1 MRRFVPGSS
10 QNRTWSVTP
19 SGSQPEPFAV
29 EQGSDPAPCRLRHRR
44 QPPQCRASRAPP
56 QGQPRQLR
64 ETRERQCH
72 GQSPLGV
79 GPCFTLALSQTATP
93 LLDPHYR
100 ASQLVWVAPTS
111 THHRPR
117 PRFYTCSRVPASS
130 GPMRGSPW
138 LPRVLNVRLD
148 TASDP
153 GEYPCRSP
161 ERDTDCCLPAGQT
174 RRHSP
179 TKIFGAQHLQ
189 GRLTRYLCTS
199 PAFVPTH
206 RRACYQSRRKARY
219 WARGSRLPRRDSHP
233 LEHAALPGRTVPV
246 FPYYKDFMLYDVKLR
261 LTRAFSR
268 HPKCRSLHS
277 RHFGWRLMHYS

>member
-1 MRRFVPGSS
+1 M
-10 QNRTWSVTP
+10 
-19 SGSQPEPFAV
+19 
-29 EQGSDPAPCRLRHRR
+29 L
-44 QPPQCRASRAPP
+44 
-56 QGQPRQLR
+56 
-64 ETRERQCH
+64 
-72 GQSPLGV
+72 
-79 GPCFTLALSQTATP
+79 TA
-93 LLDPHYR
+93 HYQ

-161 ERDTDCCLPAGQT
+161 ERDTDCCLPAGQN

-189 GRLTRYLCTS
+189 GRLHPLPLHLACFR
-199 PAFVPTH
+199 PTH
-206 RRACYQSRRKARY
+206 RRVCYQLRRKARY
-219 WARGSRLPRRDSHP
+219 WARGSRLPRRDLHP
-233 LEHAALPGRTVPV
+233 LEHAALPGRTVPNIV
-246 FPYYKDFMLYDVKLR
+246 SS
-261 LTRAFSR
+261 TAFTAASSR
-268 HPKCRSLHS
+268 TCATA
-277 RHFGWRLMHYS
+277 

>member
-1 MRRFVPGSS
+1 M
-10 QNRTWSVTP
+10 
-19 SGSQPEPFAV
+19 
-29 EQGSDPAPCRLRHRR
+29 L
-44 QPPQCRASRAPP
+44 
-56 QGQPRQLR
+56 
-64 ETRERQCH
+64 
-72 GQSPLGV
+72 
-79 GPCFTLALSQTATP
+79 TA
-93 LLDPHYR
+93 HYQ

-161 ERDTDCCLPAGQT
+161 WHDTDCCLPAGQN

-189 GRLTRYLCTS
+189 GRLHPLPLHLACLSAEASTRLL
-199 PAFVPTH
+199 PT
-206 RRACYQSRRKARY
+206 APQGSIL
-219 WARGSRLPRRDSHP
+219 GSRLTITQAGLSPARTRGLARPHCPQFPATCLPRRCLMDD
-233 LEHAALPGRTVPV
+233 LIVGR
-246 FPYYKDFMLYDVKLR
+246 LR
-261 LTRAFSR
+261 TAIRCTAS
-268 HPKCRSLHS
+268 
-277 RHFGWRLMHYS
+277 